1 MKKIVLFVI
10 SVIMVIT
17 LCSCGGMEDQKEQNS
32 IITIHYNVGSST
44 STFSYEKD
52 TYLDFSSIDINEIL
66 SDKYYLVG
74 WFTDS
79 NYSTQSNG
87 IRVANDTDI
96 YCKLGTYQS
105 ASDYYFGKNIDSEKL
120 RIYIA
125 SQGKRISVDT
135 AMNYDLILAM
145 YYQELGYGDSFYR
158 IKRERDWGQVSITQ
172 ELLYFPQGDLIV
184 CTYTTTEK
192 SSVSTI
198 VYNYTYSG
206 TIEFTLGQNIS
217 NAKIYGKYEQTTV
230 NSYRMTI
237 EAQYS
242 ANITFTVSKVNFDA
256 VRLGDFNTVRYS
268 ATITDATDYSMA
280 QKHFDKAT
288 ESEKCYGKIGGAQ
301 NFIEEIFKATDNSY
315 NLLSK

>member
-1 MKKIVLFVI
+1 MKKILLFAV
-10 SVIMVIT
+10 SIMLIIT
-17 LCSCGGMEDQKEQNS
+17 LCSCASAGNQKDQSAE
-32 IITIHYNVGSST
+32 ITIHYNIGDST
-44 STFSYEKD
+44 STFSYAQD

-79 NYSTQSNG
+79 NYTAQSNG
-87 IRVANDTDI
+87 IKVANDTDI

-105 ASDYYFGKNIDSEKL
+105 ASNYFFGKNIDSEKL

-242 ANITFTVSKVNFDA
+242 ANITFTVSKVNSDA